1 MDSLS
6 GKVSF
11 DAIFVI
17 SRNDPDQVIIRYL
30 PCALSLSNMKNSD
43 TMLALDIQQLSKTY
57 QGGVEALKGIDLA
70 VEEGDFYALL
80 GPNGAGKST
89 TIGIISSL
97 VNKSAGSVKVFG
109 YDIDTQL
116 EQAKSQIGLVPQEFN
131 FSQFE
136 KVEQIVVQQAGFYGV
151 PRKLAEERAE
161 KYLTQLDLWE
171 KRDKQ
176 ARTLS
181 GGMKRR
187 LMIARALMH
196 EPKLLILDEPTA
208 GVDIEIRRS
217 MWQFLQKLNA
227 EGVTIILTTHYL
239 EEAEML
245 CRNIGI
251 IDKGRIVENTSMRN
265 LLSKLQVETF
275 LLDLDRPAAGIQL
288 VGFKSH
294 PAGEQS
300 LEVEIQKSDGL
311 NGVFEQLN
319 NQNVKVLSMRNKA
332 NRLEELFVSLVEKGR
347 QA

>member
-1 MDSLS
+1 
-6 GKVSF
+6 
-11 DAIFVI
+11 
-17 SRNDPDQVIIRYL
+17 
-30 PCALSLSNMKNSD
+30 
-43 TMLALDIQQLSKTY
+43 MLALDIHQLRKTY

-97 VNKSAGSVKVFG
+97 VNKTSGSVKVFG
-109 YDIDTQL
+109 YDIDTDL
-116 EQAKSQIGLVPQEFN
+116 EDAKSQIGLVPQEFN

-151 PRKLAEERAE
+151 PRKVAEERAE

-196 EPKLLILDEPTA
+196 QPKLLILDEPTA

-217 MWQFLQKLNA
+217 MWSFLQDLNA

-251 IDKGRIVENTSMRN
+251 IDKGQIVENTSMRN

-275 LLDLDRPAAGIQL
+275 LFDLDRPAADVRL
-288 VGFKSH
+288 TGFKSH
-294 PAGEQS
+294 PVGEQS

-311 NGVFEQLN
+311 NSVFEQLN
-319 NQNVKVLSMRNKA
+319 NQKIKVLSMRNKA

>member
-1 MDSLS
+1 
-6 GKVSF
+6 
-11 DAIFVI
+11 
-17 SRNDPDQVIIRYL
+17 
-30 PCALSLSNMKNSD
+30 MKNTD
-43 TMLALDIQQLSKTY
+43 NMLALDIQQLRKTY

-97 VNKSAGSVKVFG
+97 VNKTFGSVKVFG
-109 YDIDTQL
+109 YDIDTHL
-116 EQAKSQIGLVPQEFN
+116 EHAKSQIGLVPQEFN

-151 PRKLAEERAE
+151 PRKIAEERAE
-161 KYLTQLDLWE
+161 KYLTELDLWE

-196 EPKLLILDEPTA
+196 QPRLLILDEPTA

-217 MWQFLQKLNA
+217 MWSFLKNLNA

-275 LLDLDRPAAGIQL
+275 LFDLDCSAANVHL
-288 VGFKSH
+288 TGFKFH
-294 PAGEQS
+294 PVGEQS

-319 NQNVKVLSMRNKA
+319 QQRVKVLSMRNKA